1 VTQPSPANDPAGTW
15 IPTAERG
22 WSLRLRLFLTV
33 TLALLPIATVNVL
46 QDFERARVD
55 VINVHE
61 RLIDSARAAATNE
74 ENMLASADQI
84 LRAVGNFAEVRQMTK
99 GCDRALADALIG
111 LRFFTNLSRI
121 DARGTVACSAIPA
134 ARGRDAS
141 RTPIFNEVKAQDT
154 FVVSGQTW
162 SNVLHRPVIIAML
175 PLHDAAGRF
184 AGAVSIVLDIRLLDD
199 MLRVRDL
206 PEGAVVA
213 VFDHTGAVMASNET
227 TVAETI
233 FSHAPTNL
241 SAQNRLETA
250 RDSEGDSWAFA
261 TSALVGQSVFV
272 GFAMREA
279 HLFGPTYLHAGTDFL
294 MPILMIAAA
303 WVAIWIATDRQVTQ
317 WILYLRRIAAAYRRG
332 HYAVR
337 PVLES
342 APAEFRALG
351 TAMSEMAAAIQDR
364 DNRLREAVAQKT
376 VLIREI
382 HHRVKNNLQI
392 VMSLLSLQANQL
404 RDPAARDAL
413 TQAQV
418 RINALALV
426 HRILHEIED
435 QATVDLKRLLDELAH
450 QVTGGLSGEGSKLSV
465 ETDIVPREVSGD
477 LAVPLALFTV
487 EALTNIFKHAYPSG
501 RAPGRIEVSLR
512 EVEGDKLRLAVKD
525 DGVGYNA
532 GATGRSIGSRLI
544 QTFGQQVGGVSTIR
558 SNEGAGTTVEV
569 VFPDPDKRQD
579 NAQPAASV
587 SAD

>member
-1 VTQPSPANDPAGTW
+1 
-15 IPTAERG
+15 
-22 WSLRLRLFLTV
+22 
-33 TLALLPIATVNVL
+33 
-46 QDFERARVD
+46 
-55 VINVHE
+55 
-61 RLIDSARAAATNE
+61 
-74 ENMLASADQI
+74 
-84 LRAVGNFAEVRQMTK
+84 
-99 GCDRALADALIG
+99 
-111 LRFFTNLSRI
+111 
-121 DARGTVACSAIPA
+121 
-134 ARGRDAS
+134 
-141 RTPIFNEVKAQDT
+141 
-154 FVVSGQTW
+154 
-162 SNVLHRPVIIAML
+162 VIIAML

-184 AGAVSIVLDIRLLDD
+184 AGAVSIVLDIRWLDD